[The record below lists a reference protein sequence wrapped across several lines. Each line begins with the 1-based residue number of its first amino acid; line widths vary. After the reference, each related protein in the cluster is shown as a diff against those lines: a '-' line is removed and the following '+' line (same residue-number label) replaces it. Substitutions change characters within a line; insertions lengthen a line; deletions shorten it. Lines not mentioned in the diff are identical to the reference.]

1 MPGKFLL
8 QYFYRLQSLVLLF
21 CCCLQVSAQD
31 MSYDTIMPKKNRR
44 AAKTFIGNEQHY
56 RIDSNTVLIYKK
68 PKHFSF
74 ITNLPKDGWEIVKSP
89 FQKNNLK
96 SLGLVAASTGVLLLI
111 DQPVIDGVR
120 KFSDNIH
127 LSGDGGYNDL
137 VKVRIGSTDIKII
150 RGPKNL
156 NTAIYQFGQ
165 GFPSLLL
172 GGGLYVYGKIKN
184 DYRSLSTASQL
195 AETFILMGAGTQII
209 KRITGRQSPYVATV
223 NGGKWQPLPS
233 FSNYQKNTPN
243 YDAFPSGH
251 LATVMSTVTVLAENY
266 PDKKYIKPI
275 GYTMIGL
282 VGYSMLNN
290 KVHWISDYPLALAL
304 GYVSAKQVAKRNRQ
318 KVTSAITTKPKPEL
332 NYTLSSFNGVLTPG
346 VIVSF

>member
-1 MPGKFLL
+1 MPDKILL
-8 QYFYRLQSLVLLF
+8 QYFRRLQVLVLLV
-21 CCCLQVSAQD
+21 CCLQISAQD
-31 MSYDTIMPKKNRR
+31 MSNDTIMPKKNRR

-68 PKHFSF
+68 PRHFSF
-74 ITNLPKDGWEIVKSP
+74 ITNLPKDGWEIVKTP
-89 FQKNNLK
+89 FQKDNLK
-96 SLGLVAASTGVLLLI
+96 PLGLVAASTGVLLLV

-127 LSGDGGYNDL
+127 LSGDGGYNEL

-150 RGPKNL
+150 RAPKNL

-233 FSNYQKNTPN
+233 ISNYQKNTPN

-266 PDKKYIKPI
+266 PDKKYIKPV
-275 GYTMIGL
+275 GYAMIGL

-304 GYVSAKQVAKRNRQ
+304 GYVSAKQVAKRNRK
-318 KVTSAITTKPKPEL
+318 KVESRANAKPKPEL
-332 NYTLSSFNGVLTPG
+332 NYTLSSINGVLTPG
-346 VIVSF
+346 IIVNF